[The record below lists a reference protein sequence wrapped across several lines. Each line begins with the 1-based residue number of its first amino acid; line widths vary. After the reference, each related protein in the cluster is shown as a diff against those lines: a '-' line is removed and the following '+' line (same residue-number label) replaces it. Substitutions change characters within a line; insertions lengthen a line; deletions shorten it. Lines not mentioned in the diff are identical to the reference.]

1 VKQSYKGQY
10 MPDPAIVK
18 ISIDSAIQQMKF
30 EIAEEFGIIL
40 GGDTSSRDNGTVG
53 GEITK
58 RMVRLGED
66 FLHRNYTIQ

>member
-1 VKQSYKGQY
+1 MKQSYKGQS